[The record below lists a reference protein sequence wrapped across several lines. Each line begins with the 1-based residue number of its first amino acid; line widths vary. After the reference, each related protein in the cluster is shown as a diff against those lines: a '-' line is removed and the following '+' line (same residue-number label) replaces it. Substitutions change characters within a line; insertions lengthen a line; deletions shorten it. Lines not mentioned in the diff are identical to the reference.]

1 MDENL
6 VKRSLIKNHNTIIR
20 LKRVISEKDQ
30 KVKKAVK
37 EYQTEVMT
45 HINSQDKKIIELQK
59 KIEEDNKEKMNL
71 EQERNFYKES
81 LNKIPKFIIK
91 LFTKKV
97 KYLEEGKRV

>member
-20 LKRVISEKDQ
+20 LKRVINEKDQ
-30 KVKKAVK
+30 KIKKSVK
-37 EYQTEVMT
+37 EYQTEVMA

-81 LNKIPKFIIK
+81 LNRIPKFIIK
-91 LFTKKV
+91 LFTKNV